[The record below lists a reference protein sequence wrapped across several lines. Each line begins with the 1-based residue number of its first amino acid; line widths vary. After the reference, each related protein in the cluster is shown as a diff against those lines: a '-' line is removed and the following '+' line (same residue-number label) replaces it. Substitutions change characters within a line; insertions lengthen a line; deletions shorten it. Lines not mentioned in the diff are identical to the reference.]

1 MTTWIF
7 SKRASEMETS
17 AIREILKVTEQPE
30 VISFAGGLPAP
41 ELFPVEGIRRACQDV
56 LAQYGPKSL
65 QYSLS
70 LGIREIR
77 QFLAQRLRKRGI
89 DATEENILISGGS
102 QQGLDIIGKAFLDS
116 GAVIITENPTY
127 LGAIQAFS
135 AYRPVYVTVEMDEE
149 GMIVDQVEEKIKKYH
164 PRFIYTV
171 PTFQNP
177 TGRTLSYRRRIQL
190 VELAKK
196 YSIPIVDDNPYS
208 ELRYSGEEMPSIK
221 AIAGDWVIQLGTF
234 SKIVSPGLRIGWIAA
249 SLEIMPVLEKMKQAL
264 DLHTNTFSQYVIW
277 EYCKEGRLE
286 KHIEKLKDAYRL
298 RRDVMLEAM
307 EKYMPEEVFWTKP
320 EGGLFL
326 WVHLPEGTNSTELL
340 KFAIKSKV
348 AYVPGNGFFPNP
360 GGENT
365 LRMNFSNA
373 CEEKIREGVKRL
385 AEVFKA
391 HIERPVSLKV

>member
-1 MTTWIF
+1 MTTWTIA
-7 SKRASEMETS
+7 KRAASMETS
-17 AIREILKVTEQPE
+17 AIREILKLTEQKD

-56 LAQYGPKSL
+56 LQNQGPQSL

-70 LGIREIR
+70 TGIRPLK
-77 QFLAQRLRKRGI
+77 QFLAQRLKNRGI
-89 DATEENILISGGS
+89 DITEDNLLITGGS
-102 QQGLDIIGKAFLDS
+102 QQGLDIIGKAFIDS
-116 GAVIITENPTY
+116 GTVIITENPSY

-149 GMIVDQVEEKIKKYH
+149 GMLVDQLEARIKKYY

-177 TGRTLSYRRRIQL
+177 TGRTLSYRRRVQL
-190 VELAKK
+190 VELSKQ
-196 YSIPIVDDNPYS
+196 YNIPIVDDNPYS
-208 ELRYSGEEMPSIK
+208 ELRYSGEEVPSIK

-234 SKIVSPGLRIGWIAA
+234 SKIVSPGLRIGWIVAP
-249 SLEIMPVLEKMKQAL
+249 LDLMPVLEKMKQAL

-286 KHIEKLKDAYRL
+286 KHIERLKEAYRE
-298 RRDVMLEAM
+298 RRDVMIESM
-307 EKYMPEEVFWTKP
+307 QEFMPEEVFWTKP

-326 WVHLPEGTNSTELL
+326 WVHLPEGTNSTQLL
-340 KFAIKSKV
+340 KIAVEKKV
-348 AYVPGNGFFPNP
+348 AYVPGTGFFPNG

-373 CEEKIREGVKRL
+373 TEEQIREGVKRL
-385 AEVFKA
+385 AKVFKEQ
-391 HIERPVSLKV
+391 IERAVAVPT